1 MDERQERHFKST
13 LMQLKKTHRKKQP
26 VVMQNV
32 CVINGLK
39 RAKTLGLD
47 SWFQKAWISSCSSF
61 EKADVLR

>member
-47 SWFQKAWISSCSSF
+47 S
-61 EKADVLR
+61 